1 MVTKNQNSQE
11 GAVLGFWISV
21 RPSILN
27 QIGKVEKKRVWQLC
41 GKNIS
46 VMLGTLRT

>member
-27 QIGKVEKKRVWQLC
+27 QIGKVEKKEF
-41 GKNIS
+41 GNS
-46 VMLGTLRT
+46 VVKTSRSCWEH